1 MLIVHNDCSFAF
13 GIEEVNAKLFQSQ
26 DAILILIVEDIEVS
40 IDSFESDMATYKDL
54 VSIRIDNPNIVLLVA
69 LANCEYDLIRN
80 SANDGRWT
88 IPLHEVCVCSVEFP
102 TRKLLGDKQGLLIID
117 LQLIRIISID
127 SDNTLLKIIGCFH
140 SNGKVYAGY
149 MTNLLIVNRAVE

>member
-13 GIEEVNAKLFQSQ
+13 GIEEVNTKLFQSQ

-54 VSIRIDNPNIVLLVA
+54 ISIRIDNPNIVLLVA

-88 IPLHEVCVCSVEFP
+88 IPLHEVCVCSVKFP
-102 TRKLLGDKQGLLIID
+102 
-117 LQLIRIISID
+117 IR
-127 SDNTLLKIIGCFH
+127 
-140 SNGKVYAGY
+140 
-149 MTNLLIVNRAVE
+149 